1 MQALG
6 LIETRGLL
14 AAIEGADTMLKS
26 ADVSILEK
34 TYVGG
39 GLVSIAVTG
48 DVGAVKAAVEA
59 GVAAVKKLDSKLL
72 ISEHVIPRPHD
83 ELDNI
88 IGIKKSL
95 KKLEVSSES
104 ENEICENLNEVVEI
118 EVIKNEISE
127 KEETIET
134 IDCIINDSEETNL
147 EIDENID
154 CIDTKSE
161 KINLAIDDSLPKNLK
176 EEHSNDSKIDLNNLQ
191 KATVDNLVNE
201 SGIEKALKILS
212 NVKVAKLRELAR
224 QYKDFKVTEGK
235 ISKASKKLLITKF
248 RAYYE

>member
-14 AAIEGADTMLKS
+14 AAIESTDTMLKA

-39 GLVSIAVTG
+39 GLVSISVTG

-72 ISEHVIPRPHD
+72 ISYHVIPRPHD
-83 ELDNI
+83 ELSNI
-88 IGIKKSL
+88 IITQSPLKEVEISL
-95 KKLEVSSES
+95 KNDCSDISNDIFESKSESDKNNIS
-104 ENEICENLNEVVEI
+104 ENEIL
-118 EVIKNEISE
+118 
-127 KEETIET
+127 KEEEKKENSNYIV
-134 IDCIINDSEETNL
+134 NDSEKIELNEKDL
-147 EIDENID
+147 INEEIIE
-154 CIDTKSE
+154 E
-161 KINLAIDDSLPKNLK
+161 RKNELK
-176 EEHSNDSKIDLNNLQ
+176 VDLNNLQ
-191 KATVDNLVNE
+191 KVTVDNLVKE
-201 SGIEKALKILS
+201 FGIEKTIKILAKL
-212 NVKVAKLRELAR
+212 KVAKLRELAR

-248 RAYYE
+248 KAYYE

>member
-14 AAIEGADTMLKS
+14 AAIEGTDTMLKS

-134 IDCIINDSEETNL
+134 IDCI
-147 EIDENID
+147 
-154 CIDTKSE
+154 DTKSE
-161 KINLAIDDSLPKNLK
+161 KINLAIDNSLPKNLK
-176 EEHSNDSKIDLNNLQ
+176 EEHSNDSKVDLNNLQ

-201 SGIEKALKILS
+201 SGIEKTLKILS

>member
-88 IGIKKSL
+88 IGIKSSL
-95 KKLEVSSES
+95 KKLEVSSEL
-104 ENEICENLNEVVEI
+104 ENEICENLNEVV

-147 EIDENID
+147 EKDEDID

-161 KINLAIDDSLPKNLK
+161 KINLAIDDSLPKKLK

-201 SGIEKALKILS
+201 SGIEKTLKILS
-212 NVKVAKLRELAR
+212 NVKVAKLRELAH

>member
-134 IDCIINDSEETNL
+134 IDCI
-147 EIDENID
+147 
-154 CIDTKSE
+154 DTKSE
-161 KINLAIDDSLPKNLK
+161 KINLAIDNSLPKNLK
-176 EEHSNDSKIDLNNLQ
+176 EEHSNDSKVDLNNLQ

-201 SGIEKALKILS
+201 SGIEKTLKILS

>member
-26 ADVSILEK
+26 ADVSIVEK

-88 IGIKKSL
+88 IGIKSSL
-95 KKLEVSSES
+95 KKLEVSSEL
-104 ENEICENLNEVVEI
+104 ENEICENLNEGVEV

-134 IDCIINDSEETNL
+134 IDCI
-147 EIDENID
+147 
-154 CIDTKSE
+154 DTKSE
-161 KINLAIDDSLPKNLK
+161 KINLAIDDLLPKKLK
-176 EEHSNDSKIDLNNLQ
+176 EEHFNDSKIDLNNLQ

-201 SGIEKALKILS
+201 SGIEKTLKILS